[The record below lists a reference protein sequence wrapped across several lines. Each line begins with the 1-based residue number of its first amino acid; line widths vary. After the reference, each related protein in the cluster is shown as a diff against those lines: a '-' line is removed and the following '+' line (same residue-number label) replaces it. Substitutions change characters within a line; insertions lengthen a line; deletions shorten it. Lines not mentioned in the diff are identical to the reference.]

1 MAEVS
6 LVAGA
11 LHWFKKYKGAK
22 RIRITQNVDL
32 TIIYN
37 TITESKSVFQYNYIS
52 IEVVET

>member
-32 TIIYN
+32 TIYN

-52 IEVVET
+52 IAVVET

>member
-32 TIIYN
+32 TIY